1 MFVRQH
7 MTLFNGWMR
16 TQWPTNIPFINRR
29 RFPARHSEKKKNI
42 IVRWGYRPFLLATLL
57 GLIVPKRATTR
68 ARWARHEKVKWKNG
82 WTLDNNFK
90 KDSNANDGIRTDP
103 IESKSSQR
111 HQIITTV
118 AILTMTPMDH
128 GVTPLIVAKSGT
140 TVTLT
145 SVLVIISAFHEV
157 S

>member
-29 RFPARHSEKKKNI
+29 RFPARHLEKTEHSRDEVIGPFYWVHCWAWLYQKGQLQGNGEHDTKRWSERTGEHLI
-42 IVRWGYRPFLLATLL
+42 TTL
-57 GLIVPKRATTR
+57 
-68 ARWARHEKVKWKNG
+68 
-82 WTLDNNFK
+82 

-111 HQIITTV
+111 YQIITTV
-118 AILTMTPMDH
+118 AIQTMTPMDH
-128 GVTPLIVAKSGT
+128 GVTPQIVAKSGT